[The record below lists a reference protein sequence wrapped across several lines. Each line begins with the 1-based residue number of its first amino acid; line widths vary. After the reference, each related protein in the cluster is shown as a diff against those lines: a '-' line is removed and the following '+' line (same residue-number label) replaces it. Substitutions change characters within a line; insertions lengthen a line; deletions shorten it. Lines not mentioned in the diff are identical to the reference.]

1 MAELTSFTT
10 TDEVLLQTHIDF
22 KIELV
27 SSVVMRK
34 RSSSESS
41 SSTLSFTSDI
51 DILTLDSLTVPPSSN
66 WTDKIINAFRF
77 ADKRRKLLIDI
88 DGQSQL
94 ISVEESHKRLL

>member
-1 MAELTSFTT
+1 MFNQSSASFEEKQVFPEIHLAELTSFTT

-34 RSSSESS
+34 RLSSESS

-51 DILTLDSLTVPPSSN
+51 DILTLDSLTVPP
-66 WTDKIINAFRF
+66 WLHLVI
-77 ADKRRKLLIDI
+77 
-88 DGQSQL
+88 GQT
-94 ISVEESHKRLL
+94 K